1 MKRYISILIGCLPLL
16 FLSLNF
22 AYAWGSTA
30 HKLIN
35 LKAVMHLPGSMSAL
49 KADSLFYQAHASDAD
64 YRKDYSDTSFF
75 AEDTRHYIDIDIYP
89 DYLNLPRSL
98 DSVINLYGRTYVKSE
113 GTLPWAITMVLDSLT
128 AQLSRGDMV
137 KAESTMSDLGHYVA
151 DGHQPLH
158 CTANYNPGG
167 LHSRY
172 ESQMINTYQS
182 YITVHPDS
190 IQYITA
196 PLDYVFNFIYHSN
209 SLVDTLIAADSQSKI
224 ISGWNSS
231 GTAPAAYYETLW
243 QKTGGFTKDQIQQAT
258 VALASLWYTAWYNA
272 QVVNSV
278 REAISLQPR
287 SFTLEQNYPNPFN
300 PTTDFRFEI
309 RDLNHVTLKVYDAIG
324 REITTLIDETKQQG
338 SYDVH
343 WNASG
348 SASGIYYYR
357 LQVGNHSET
366 RKMILAK

>member
-1 MKRYISILIGCLPLL
+1 
-16 FLSLNF
+16 
-22 AYAWGSTA
+22 
-30 HKLIN
+30 
-35 LKAVMHLPGSMSAL
+35 
-49 KADSLFYQAHASDAD
+49 
-64 YRKDYSDTSFF
+64 
-75 AEDTRHYIDIDIYP
+75 
-89 DYLNLPRSL
+89 
-98 DSVINLYGRTYVKSE
+98 
-113 GTLPWAITMVLDSLT
+113 LT
-128 AQLSRGDMV
+128 AQLSRGAML
-137 KAESTMSDLGHYVA
+137 KAETTMSDLGHYVA

-158 CTANYNPGG
+158 CTANYTPGG
-167 LHSRY
+167 LHFRY
-172 ESQMINTYQS
+172 ESQMVNTYQS

-190 IQYITA
+190 ILYITA

-209 SLVDTLIAADSQSKI
+209 SLVDTLIAADSLSKI
-224 ISGWNSS
+224 ISGWNGS
-231 GTAPAAYYETLW
+231 GTPPAAYYEALW
-243 QKTGGFTKDQIQQAT
+243 QKTGGFTKDEIQQAT

-272 QVVNSV
+272 QVINAVN
-278 REAISLQPR
+278 EATGLRPR
-287 SFTLEQNYPNPFN
+287 SFTLEQNYPNPLN
-300 PTTDFRFEI
+300 PATDFRFEI